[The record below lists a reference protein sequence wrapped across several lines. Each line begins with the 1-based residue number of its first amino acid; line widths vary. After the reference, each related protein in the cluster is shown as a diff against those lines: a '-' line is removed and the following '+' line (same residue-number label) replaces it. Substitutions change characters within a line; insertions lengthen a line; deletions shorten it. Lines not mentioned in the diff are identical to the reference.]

1 MYFHVE
7 CQLSKV
13 IDCAEGKGVR
23 VRYAREIDKSNM
35 FIHQL
40 PKDLKFMLIKLDADM
55 ISFAFIIP
63 WRRRFEYNPKK
74 LSDDYLQALKLDPIR
89 CSVQEITLSEM
100 RDCLNSA
107 YRFDNISMNQMRIE
121 DIFDFNDTQA
131 RRNIIDEIV
140 ASDFNQTTNGEE
152 PMIETSESMKHVLNE
167 IKSRRSSG
175 KFLGHLYHFRLSSRN
190 SDQSQ
195 AIVHSIINSMT
206 KSGCLLSRRLLRLEV
221 DNFTR
226 LTLDEYVH
234 VFDEMMGGSIWIYS
248 RIAPDDDNLAGNN
261 INQLDYLLEFIS
273 KYRHSVLVF
282 LESDSTSGP
291 MLNQLVKEL
300 SPIRFVE
307 INDVD
312 FSLVN
317 AIKIAKKTLSGIGL
331 KITSDKLKAHYPKNQ
346 ISYSITEVNAAV
358 DSVIDG
364 HLNLPIVTPRRNSKI
379 VIEDSS
385 DSLSQLNQFIGLKE
399 VKKQISEFVKYYE
412 VKKRYGDL
420 GFPQDE
426 FSCVMAFHG
435 NPGTAKTSIAR
446 IMAKVLREKG
456 ILSVG
461 GLIEVGRSNLV
472 GKYVGWTS
480 VQVKEIFESAKGN
493 VLLIDEAYSLVD
505 EKNGLYGDEAINAIV
520 TELGKRYQDLVVVFA
535 GYSDPMNDFIDRNP
549 GLRSRIQLIIEFPDY
564 SATELTQIAMK
575 MVKDQSLMI
584 DRDALEL
591 LERHFRRINQNE
603 NFGNGRYVYN
613 IIEKAKRRLA
623 SRLYDLD
630 SSQVDEAIVKTLL
643 VEDFE
648 EIREGKQRIILS

>member
-7 CQLSKV
+7 CQLSKP
-13 IDCAEGKGVR
+13 IECSEGKGVR
-23 VRYAREIDKSNM
+23 IRYAREIDKSNT

-40 PKDLKFMLIKLDADM
+40 PKDMKFMLIKLDADI

-63 WRRRFEYNPKK
+63 WRRRFEYNPKT
-74 LSDDYLQALKLDPIR
+74 LSDDYLKALQFDPIR
-89 CSVQEITLSEM
+89 CSVREITLSEM

-107 YRFDNISMNQMRIE
+107 YRFDNISMNQVRIE
-121 DIFDFNDTQA
+121 DTLDLNDPQA
-131 RRNIIDEIV
+131 RRNLIDEIV
-140 ASDFNQTTNGEE
+140 ANDFNQTAFGEE
-152 PMIETSESMKHVLNE
+152 PMIETSESMKRILDE

-175 KFLGHLYHFRLSSRN
+175 RFLGHPYHFRVSSRN
-190 SDQSQ
+190 SNQSQ
-195 AIVHSIINSMT
+195 AIIHSIINSMT
-206 KSGCLLSRRLLRLEV
+206 NSGCLLSRRLLRLEV
-221 DNFTR
+221 DNSTR

-248 RIAPDDDNLAGNN
+248 QIAPDDDNLAGNN

-282 LESDSTSGP
+282 LESDSDSGP
-291 MLNQLVKEL
+291 MLSQVIKEL
-300 SPIRFVE
+300 SPIRFVD

-312 FSLVN
+312 FSLSN
-317 AIKIAKKTLSGIGL
+317 AIKITKKMLRGIGL
-331 KITSDKLKAHYPKNQ
+331 KVTSDKLKEYYPMNQ
-346 ISYSITEVNAAV
+346 ISYSMSEVNAAV
-358 DSVIDG
+358 DNVIDG
-364 HLNLPIVTPRRNSKI
+364 RLNLPIVTPRKASKI
-379 VIEDSS
+379 VIEESS
-385 DSLSQLNQFIGLKE
+385 DSLSQLDQFIGLRE
-399 VKKQISEFVKYYE
+399 VKKQITEFVKYYE

-446 IMAKVLREKG
+446 LMAKVLREKG

-520 TELGKRYQDLVVVFA
+520 TELGKKYQDLVVIFA
-535 GYSDPMNDFIDRNP
+535 GYSNPMNEFIDRNP

-564 SATELTQIAMK
+564 SATELMQIAMK
-575 MVKDQSLMI
+575 MLKDQSLMI
-584 DRDALEL
+584 DHEAQEL
-591 LERHFRRINQNE
+591 LERHFRQINQNE

-613 IIEKAKRRLA
+613 LIEKAKRKLA

-630 SSQVDEAIVKTLL
+630 FSQVDEAMVKTLL
-643 VEDFE
+643 PDDFE
-648 EIREGKQRIILS
+648 EIRKGNQRIILS